1 MTALVGFVAAML
13 CLTSMFCIAKLI
25 GRYSTGE
32 ALIPQVP
39 GSPVPWD
46 GFMVASLFCLFLLCQ
61 GLCVAAAQAMFP
73 STGIQAPQVI
83 SNGSDTAAVTADES
97 EGSDKLGYLLLANAI
112 AMLVFTCVASFILH
126 TRGASWEDLGF
137 RDPKPREGL
146 RLACVTWV
154 VIVPPLLAL
163 AAFLDQFVEPY
174 SHPIIDFLQADKS
187 VWALGLVIG
196 AAVVAAPI
204 AEEFFFR
211 RILQGWLEVKFGD
224 WAVLVSALCFG
235 FAHLGDGLGWIP
247 LIGFGLAAGYLTR
260 RRGTILPSIVL
271 HALFNGLSVILLVAS
286 ELA

>member
-13 CLTSMFCIAKLI
+13 CLTSLFCIAKLI

-46 GFMVASLFCLFLLCQ
+46 GLMVASLFCLFLLCQ
-61 GLCVAAAQAMFP
+61 GLCVAAAQAMSP
-73 STGIQAPQVI
+73 ASDQTPQVI
-83 SNGSDTAAVTADES
+83 SDSSATTVVTIDGS
-97 EGSDKLGYLLLANAI
+97 EGSDKLGYLLLANSI
-112 AMLVFTCVASFILH
+112 AMLVFTCVASFFLR

-146 RLACVTWV
+146 RLAWVTWV
-154 VIVPPLLAL
+154 IIVPPLLAL

-187 VWALGLVIG
+187 VWSISLVIW

-211 RILQGWLEVKFGD
+211 RILQGWLEIKLGD

-235 FAHLGDGLGWIP
+235 IAHLGDGLGWIP

-271 HALFNGLSVILLVAS
+271 HALFNGLSVMLLVSS

>member
-1 MTALVGFVAAML
+1 M
-13 CLTSMFCIAKLI
+13 
-25 GRYSTGE
+25 
-32 ALIPQVP
+32 
-39 GSPVPWD
+39 
-46 GFMVASLFCLFLLCQ
+46 
-61 GLCVAAAQAMFP
+61 AAAQAMSP
-73 STGIQAPQVI
+73 VSDQTPQVI
-83 SNGSDTAAVTADES
+83 SNSSATTVVTIDGS
-97 EGSDKLGYLLLANAI
+97 EGSDKLGYLLLTNAI
-112 AMLVFTCVASFILH
+112 AMLVFTCVASFLLR

-146 RLACVTWV
+146 RLAWVTWV
-154 VIVPPLLAL
+154 IIVPPLLAL

-187 VWALGLVIG
+187 VWSISLVIG

-211 RILQGWLEVKFGD
+211 RILQGWLEIKLGD

-235 FAHLGDGLGWIP
+235 LARLGDGLGWIP

-271 HALFNGLSVILLVAS
+271 HALFNGLSVMLLVAS

>member
-1 MTALVGFVAAML
+1 MTVLVGFVATML
-13 CLTSMFCIAKLI
+13 CLTSIFCIVKLI
-25 GRYSTGE
+25 AGYRSGE
-32 ALIPQVP
+32 TPIPQVS

-46 GFMVASLFCLFLLCQ
+46 GLVVASLFVLFIICQ
-61 GLCVAAAQAMFP
+61 GLCVAAAQAMLP
-73 STGIQAPQVI
+73 VRDQVPQVI
-83 SNGSDTAAVTADES
+83 SNSNATTVVTYGGSED
-97 EGSDKLGYLLLANAI
+97 SDKLGYLLLANAI
-112 AMLVFTCVASFILH
+112 AMLVFTCVASFILRM
-126 TRGASWEDLGF
+126 RGASWQDLGF
-137 RDPKPREGL
+137 RDPKPWEGL

-154 VIVPPLLAL
+154 IIVPPLLAL

-187 VWALGLVIG
+187 VWSIGLVIG

-211 RILQGWLEVKFGD
+211 RILQGWLEVKLGD
-224 WAVLVSALCFG
+224 SAVLVSALCFG
-235 FAHLGDGLGWIP
+235 LAHLGDGLGWIP

-271 HALFNGLSVILLVAS
+271 HALFNGLSVMLLVAS

>member
-1 MTALVGFVAAML
+1 MTALFGFVAAML
-13 CLTSMFCIAKLI
+13 CLTSVFCIAKLI

-39 GSPVPWD
+39 GSPVKWD

-61 GLCVAAAQAMFP
+61 GLCVATAQAMSP
-73 STGIQAPQVI
+73 ASYQTPQVI
-83 SNGSDTAAVTADES
+83 SNSNATTVLTADAKQ
-97 EGSDKLGYLLLANAI
+97 GSDKLGYLLLANAI
-112 AMLVFTCVASFILH
+112 AMLVFTCVASFILRS
-126 TRGASWEDLGF
+126 RGASWEDLGF

-154 VIVPPLLAL
+154 VIVPPLLTL

-174 SHPIIDFLQADKS
+174 SHPIIDFLQADRS
-187 VWALGLVIG
+187 VWAIGLVIG

-224 WAVLVSALCFG
+224 WAVIVSALCFG
-235 FAHLGDGLGWIP
+235 LAHLGDGLGWIP
-247 LIGFGLAAGYLTR
+247 LIGFGLAAGYLAR